1 MNVRRVRV
9 PYLRGGMT
17 VGGQRHSETRGR
29 TRSVCFP
36 RRAFPEKE
44 KAPRRGLLKL
54 FFGGLLPCG
63 DVGADK
69 LLDVAGFA
77 GHAFKKF
84 EYVIIL
90 WSDEPSSYK
99 SAALFVV
106 FVLCGVACALFVVA
120 LNLIF

>member
-1 MNVRRVRV
+1 M
-9 PYLRGGMT
+9 
-17 VGGQRHSETRGR
+17 
-29 TRSVCFP
+29 
-36 RRAFPEKE
+36 
-44 KAPRRGLLKL
+44 KL

-90 WSDEPSSYK
+90 WSDEPCAYK

-120 LNLIF
+120 LNLIFDFAIDKRSFV

>member
-1 MNVRRVRV
+1 MNVRRFRA

-17 VGGQRHSETRGR
+17 VGGQRHNKTRGR
-29 TRSVCFP
+29 KPERLLP

-90 WSDEPSSYK
+90 WSDEPCAYK

-106 FVLCGVACALFVVA
+106 FVLCGVACALFVGTGDR
-120 LNLIF
+120 IC